1 MLTLQKSSLRAL
13 GVDIPFV
20 AVGGFISRDSTGF
33 LHPISFEVPPFK
45 ERSVDMAFIQPSVYK
60 KIAIRCVVCA
70 CALSCVSC
78 CFVCFACWVVKEEPQ
93 TCRGEKDVT
102 DVQRRLQTYKGR
114 R

>member
-1 MLTLQKSSLRAL
+1 MLALQKSSLRAL

-20 AVGGFISRDSTGF
+20 AVVGFISRDSTGF
-33 LHPISFEVPPFK
+33 LHPISFEVPSFK

-60 KIAIRCVVCA
+60 KIAIRCRLCLCFVVC
-70 CALSCVSC
+70 
-78 CFVCFACWVVKEEPQ
+78 CFACWVVKEEPQ
-93 TCRGEKDVT
+93 TCRGEEDVT